1 MLPNKDPLPGT
12 TIELSPVP
20 LQFPVTSN
28 KCKIPI
34 EVFPHECV
42 KGVARLETSPEAG
55 GIEAM
60 YLQAKKTAR
69 RGTIV
74 PLFAVLLIPI
84 LAMLCFSI
92 DAGWMVL
99 TRTDLQSTAD
109 AAALAG
115 AEQLQEL
122 YVQYNLPNNINQG
135 NVLATA
141 TGNTPGSPMAMAEK
155 IAKLNKAGNVYINLL
170 DQDVHFGFLDAAGN
184 YTSPYAGFPNTI
196 EVTVRRDGTANTP
209 LQLFFGGILGVPT
222 ANLQATA
229 RATIYAGT
237 VSSLKSIPGVGA
249 HILPVALDYKVW
261 DNFYATGVSPDGAI
275 HLNASNAGPELKVY
289 PYPGNAPGNFGLL
302 DVGPPAN
309 NVPAF
314 RNWIDNGETP
324 NDINFLL
331 DNNLL
336 PVSLSAPKSWK
347 CGPGLKSTLT
357 SDFNS
362 QMWQPNLIP
371 LFKAVQYPSAANG
384 NTYVAASGNGQNA
397 TYAIVGFVGVD
408 ISNATGSG
416 NNMNISI
423 QPCAVIDPSEVIM
436 NTLPAGT
443 QRDPLTPSV
452 PTPTT
457 YTTFS
462 SAKLTY

>member
-1 MLPNKDPLPGT
+1 
-12 TIELSPVP
+12 
-20 LQFPVTSN
+20 
-28 KCKIPI
+28 
-34 EVFPHECV
+34 
-42 KGVARLETSPEAG
+42 
-55 GIEAM
+55 M
-60 YLQAKKTAR
+60 YLQAQKTAR

-122 YVQYNLPNNINQG
+122 YVQYNLPNNLNQAT
-135 NVLATA
+135 VLATA
-141 TGNTPGSPMAMAEK
+141 TGNTPGSPMATAEK
-155 IAKLNKAGNVYINLL
+155 IAALNKAGNVYITLL
-170 DQDVHFGFLDAAGN
+170 DQDVHFGFLDGSGN

-209 LQLFFGGILGVPT
+209 LQLFFGGILGIPT

-229 RATIYAGT
+229 RATIYVGT
-237 VSSLKSIPGVGA
+237 VSSLKVIPGVGA

-275 HLNASNAGPELKVY
+275 HLNVSNASPELKVY

-314 RNWIDNGETP
+314 RNWIDNGQTP

-331 DNNLL
+331 DNSLL
-336 PVSLSAPKSWK
+336 PVSMNAPKSWK

-371 LFKAVQYPSAANG
+371 LFKAVQYPSDANG
-384 NTYVAASGNGQNA
+384 NTYIAASGTGQNA
-397 TYAIVGFVGVD
+397 TYAIVGFVGVA

-416 NNMNISI
+416 SNMNISI
-423 QPCAVIDPSEVIM
+423 QPMAAIDPSEVIL
-436 NTLPAGT
+436 NTIPAGT